1 MSEAKPNV
9 APDTGVKQ
17 PTSELARRVFSS
29 LALATIALF
38 SAWYGGFVFALV
50 WGVAAIAVW
59 REWATI
65 IGLDSSLFSTALW
78 VGALGVIAS
87 IAMEFFPLNSPLL
100 AFIPA
105 VVAGLALAVLY
116 RRAGLNWLWI
126 CGGPVYAT
134 AIIVGPLALRNR
146 VSDGLVILVWLFLVV
161 WISDIGAFFAGR
173 RIGGPKLWPSV
184 SPKKT
189 WSGSIGGLIA
199 GTVVPVGFVFA
210 VQTLFGPVWLSGWVL
225 IALTVSTAVI
235 AEGGDLFESAMK
247 RRFGL
252 KDSGSLIPGHGG
264 LMDRL
269 DSYGAAALYVFLISQ
284 LLGI

>member
-1 MSEAKPNV
+1 MREAKPNV
-9 APDTGVKQ
+9 APGTGVKQ
-17 PTSELARRVFSS
+17 PRSELARRVFSS
-29 LALATIALF
+29 LALATVALF

-65 IGLDSSLFSTALW
+65 IGLDGSLFSSALW
-78 VGALGVIAS
+78 MGALGVIAS

-105 VVAGLALAVLY
+105 LVAGLALAVLY
-116 RRAGLNWLWI
+116 RKAGLNWLWI
-126 CGGPVYAT
+126 CSGPVYAT

-199 GTVVPVGFVFA
+199 GTVVPVGFVVA
-210 VQTLFGPVWLSGWVL
+210 VQTLFGPVWLTGWAL

-247 RRFGL
+247 RRFGV

-269 DSYGAAALYVFLISQ
+269 DSYGAAALYVFLISE

>member
-247 RRFGL
+247 RRFGV